1 MNPTA
6 GRAVQFRAGAAGRSA
21 GAASDESG
29 PTADPDAWRHAQ
41 RRHDLLAALKVL
53 GGTET
58 GRNIDRLRHKKFF
71 AALDTVDRQ
80 LPEGREANVVPDN
93 NST

>member
-1 MNPTA
+1 MKA
-6 GRAVQFRAGAAGRSA
+6 GQPRTRTHGDTRSGA
-21 GAASDESG
+21 
-29 PTADPDAWRHAQ
+29 TT
-41 RRHDLLAALKVL
+41 LLASLRVL

-58 GRNIDRLRHKKFF
+58 GRNIDRLRHEKFF